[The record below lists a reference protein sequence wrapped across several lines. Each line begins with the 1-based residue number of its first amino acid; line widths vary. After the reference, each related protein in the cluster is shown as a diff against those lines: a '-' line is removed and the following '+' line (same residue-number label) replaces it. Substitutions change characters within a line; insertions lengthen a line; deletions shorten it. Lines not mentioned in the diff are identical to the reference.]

1 MEKHCW
7 STAVQTGETSIDLV
21 LTGETSIDLVL
32 VIKHIFRVINHGVSL
47 ESLTAVFL

>member
-7 STAVQTGETSIDLV
+7 STAVQ
-21 LTGETSIDLVL
+21 TGETSIDLVL